1 MSERLPWGHKS
12 RHCIYCG
19 KVGPRCIVAGGYAHK
34 YCLPKE
40 LVVKD
45 IRPDGSVKYMT
56 KQEQTAWCK
65 RIRTRIVDAGT
76 TQAK

>member
-1 MSERLPWGHKS
+1 MAERLPWGHKS

-34 YCLPKE
+34 YCIPNE
-40 LVVKD
+40 RVVKD

-56 KQEQTAWCK
+56 KKEEAEWRRQTKTKIAL
-65 RIRTRIVDAGT
+65 
-76 TQAK
+76 